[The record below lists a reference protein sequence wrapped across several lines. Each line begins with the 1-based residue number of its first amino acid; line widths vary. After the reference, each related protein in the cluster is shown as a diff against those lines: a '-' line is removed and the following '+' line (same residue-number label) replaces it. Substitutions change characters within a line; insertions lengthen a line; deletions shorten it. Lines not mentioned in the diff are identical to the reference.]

1 MTDIV
6 SKPDHG
12 RRIVDE
18 QGIADSDF
26 QRYLDDITGRLNTN
40 LLGAQV
46 QLTSYTVATL
56 PVATTAGGMIFVTD
70 EVGGAVPAFSEG
82 LNWRRVTDRSIIS

>member
-18 QGIADSDF
+18 QGIANSDF

-46 QLTSYTVATL
+46 QLTSYTVSTL

>member
-46 QLTSYTVATL
+46 QLPSYTASTL

-70 EVGGAVPAFSEG
+70 EVGGAVPAFSDG
-82 LNWRRVTDRSIIS
+82 LDWRRVTDRTIIS